1 MREKENED
9 KMVIYKT
16 ERQDKRCTRSKKCK
30 NGSVGNQNWKPKGVE
45 KRKRKRKQDAKEGC

>member
-1 MREKENED
+1 MKTRWSY
-9 KMVIYKT
+9 KM

-45 KRKRKRKQDAKEGC
+45 KRKRKRKKDAKEGC